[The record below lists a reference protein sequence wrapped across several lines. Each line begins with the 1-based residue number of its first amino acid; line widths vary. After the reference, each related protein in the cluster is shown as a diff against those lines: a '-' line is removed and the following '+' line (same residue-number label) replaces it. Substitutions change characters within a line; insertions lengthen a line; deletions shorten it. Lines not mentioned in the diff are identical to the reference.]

1 MYLWWKKNGVKMVE
15 MSEEHIFLQLI
26 KEYGCKKVAEVGV
39 ASGTLANR
47 VLCDK
52 DQKVQEYYAVD
63 PWKVYLE
70 AFNRPPTAKE
80 LDQEYWDWVYEK
92 VRLLKKKHKQ
102 LKILR
107 NTSYEAASYLRKE
120 GVKLDCVYIDA
131 VHDERNIIVDCYYWM
146 PVLKNEGILSGHDY
160 GKSYMD
166 MAIALDNVF
175 GEDLNLILLNPN
187 NHRHSYKNV
196 HQSNWWVFLNKYK
209 RDKFMTNIE
218 EMYPQHLINN
228 QEDINNYHKYLWER
242 N

>member
-1 MYLWWKKNGVKMVE
+1 
-15 MSEEHIFLQLI
+15 
-26 KEYGCKKVAEVGV
+26 
-39 ASGTLANR
+39 
-47 VLCDK
+47 
-52 DQKVQEYYAVD
+52 
-63 PWKVYLE
+63 
-70 AFNRPPTAKE
+70 
-80 LDQEYWDWVYEK
+80 
-92 VRLLKKKHKQ
+92 
-102 LKILR
+102 
-107 NTSYEAASYLRKE
+107 
-120 GVKLDCVYIDA
+120 
-131 VHDERNIIVDCYYWM
+131 
-146 PVLKNEGILSGHDY
+146 
-160 GKSYMD
+160 